1 MPRCYLNGNNA
12 KQISFHTLDPDV
24 DGCNLIEQGV
34 GRKPAV
40 RCKACKG
47 SGIIRAGVGARD
59 RKNYWNAKAC
69 PICDGEG
76 FKGIDP
82 TLPCRSLQGTL
93 YKTAV
98 VIARRKAGLELW
110 HELDAREET

>member
-1 MPRCYLNGNNA
+1 MPRCHMNGVNA

-24 DGCNLIEQGV
+24 DGCDLIEQGI

-40 RCKACKG
+40 RCKTCKG
-47 SGIIRAGVGARD
+47 SGIIKSGVGSGN
-59 RKNYWNAKAC
+59 KNYWNARAC
-69 PICDGEG
+69 VKCDGEG

-93 YKTAV
+93 YKSAV

-110 HELDAREET
+110 HEMDAREEE